1 MYIRNRQTATSS
13 EDFGY
18 APEHLEELVLD
29 LEFTFA
35 EVGLSRN
42 MQIQPFQNPTNLVLG
57 WRDVE
62 IFHLI
67 PHARYP
73 AL

>member
-1 MYIRNRQTATSS
+1 MRIDINAAAPVPICVDVCMYIRNRQTATSS

-35 EVGLSRN
+35 EVGLS
-42 MQIQPFQNPTNLVLG
+42 
-57 WRDVE
+57 
-62 IFHLI
+62 
-67 PHARYP
+67 
-73 AL
+73 